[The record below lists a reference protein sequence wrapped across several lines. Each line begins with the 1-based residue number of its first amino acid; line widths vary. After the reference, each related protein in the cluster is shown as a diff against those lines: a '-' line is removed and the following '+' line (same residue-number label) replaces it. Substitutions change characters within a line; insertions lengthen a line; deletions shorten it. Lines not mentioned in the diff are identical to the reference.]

1 MGRFLFT
8 MCGLLVLAIFLLIDF
23 PESAATVVLIG
34 ALSAVAILLFR
45 RFSPDKDFVTNV
57 FLAAL
62 LARMALG
69 LFIQVFDLREFFGG
83 DAITYSTRGWEIVE
97 YWRGATHVVDAGTA
111 RVMNVAG
118 PGWGMFYLVAI
129 LYYVFGKSI
138 FLAQSFCAVVGAST
152 APMVYILARKLFSNN
167 RVARVS
173 ALLIALFP
181 SFVIWSAQ
189 LLKDGL
195 IVFLLV
201 LAIAM
206 VLELNEEFNL
216 LALAILI
223 VSLAGIISLR
233 FYIFYLVA
241 AAVVG
246 SFVVGVSRSNQS
258 IIRRVLV
265 IALLGVGLSYF
276 GVSQTATKDV
286 QIYGDLRR
294 VQQSRLDLAKSA
306 GSGFNEDAD
315 VSTTRGAIS
324 AIPLG
329 LAYLMLAPFPWEMTN
344 FRQLITLPEVLLWW
358 AMIPLMIYGIWYAI
372 RNKFRHALPIL
383 LFSGMLT
390 LAYSIFQGNVGT
402 AYRQRTQIQVF
413 LFIFIAVGWTIWR
426 EKREDRELIRKAR
439 LRMMANPIEPPRGV

>member
-1 MGRFLFT
+1 
-8 MCGLLVLAIFLLIDF
+8 MCGLLVCAIFLLIDF
-23 PESAATVVLIG
+23 PESAATVALIG
-34 ALSAVAILLFR
+34 AMSAIAILLAR
-45 RFSPDKDFVTNV
+45 RFSPDKAFITNV

-69 LFIQVFDLREFFGG
+69 LFIQVFDLRPFFGG
-83 DAITYSTRGWEIVE
+83 DSITYSYHGWAIVE
-97 YWRGATHVVDAGTA
+97 YWRGVTQVVDASTA
-111 RVMNVAG
+111 RVMNVTS

-129 LYYVFGKSI
+129 LYYAFGKSI
-138 FLAQSFCAVVGAST
+138 FLAQSFCAVVGAAT
-152 APMVYILARKLFSNN
+152 APMIYILARKLFSNR
-167 RVARVS
+167 RVAKVS

-206 VLELNEEFNL
+206 VLELNEEFNF
-216 LALAILI
+216 LAIVIL
-223 VSLAGIISLR
+223 VFSLAGIISLR
-233 FYIFYLVA
+233 FYIFYMVA

-265 IALLGVGLSYF
+265 IALIGVGLSYF

-286 QIYGDLRR
+286 SLYGDLRR
-294 VQQSRLDLAKSA
+294 VQQSRLDLARSA
-306 GSGFNEDAD
+306 DSGFNEDAD
-315 VSTTRGAIS
+315 VSTARGAIS

-358 AMIPLMIYGIWYAI
+358 AMIPLMIYGIWYAV

-439 LRMMANPIEPPRGV
+439 LRMMPHPFEPPRGV

>member
-315 VSTTRGAIS
+315 DSTTRGAIS

>member
-1 MGRFLFT
+1 MDKFLFT
-8 MCGLLVLAIFLLIDF
+8 MCGLFAFAILLLIDF
-23 PESAATVVLIG
+23 PESAVTLTVVAG
-34 ALSAVAILLFR
+34 LSAVAILTFR
-45 RFSPDKDFVTNV
+45 SLSPDKAFVTNV
-57 FLAAL
+57 FLGAL
-62 LARMALG
+62 LIRLAFGILIHIFG
-69 LFIQVFDLREFFGG
+69 LREFFGG
-83 DAITYSTRGWEIVE
+83 DAITYSTRGWELAQ
-97 YWRGATHVVDAGTA
+97 YWRGVLPALSEGAL
-111 RVMNVAG
+111 RSINFNS
-118 PGWGMFYLVAI
+118 PGWGMFYLVGSFFF
-129 LYYVFGKSI
+129 VFGKAI
-138 FLAQSFCAVVGAST
+138 FLMQSFCAVVGAAT
-152 APMVYILARKLFSNN
+152 APMIYLCAKKLFQNS
-167 RVARVS
+167 RVARFS
-173 ALLIALFP
+173 ALSIAFFP

-189 LLKDGL
+189 LMKDGL
-195 IVFLLV
+195 IIFLLV
-201 LAIAM
+201 LAITL
-206 VLELNEEFNL
+206 VLELNEKFSL
-216 LALAILI
+216 LAILGI
-223 VSLAGIISLR
+223 VLALFGIISLR
-233 FYIFYLVA
+233 FYIFYMAA

-265 IALLGVGLSYF
+265 IALIGVGLSYF
-276 GVSQTATKDV
+276 GVSQTATKNV
-286 QIYGDLRR
+286 EVYGDLSRL
-294 VQQSRLDLAKSA
+294 QNSRLDLARSA

-358 AMIPLMIYGIWYAI
+358 AMIPLMIYGIWYAV

-439 LRMMANPIEPPRGV
+439 LRMMPHPFEPPRGV

>member
-1 MGRFLFT
+1 